1 MKSVEARLMKH
12 AVALLIVSFL
22 ASMAAG
28 AQGVVGDLLAGKLV
42 NPKVGQW
49 AWYDLVAGKDHQK
62 FVVRQAIV
70 GEEKL
75 DRKKGY
81 WVEFEVIPEVG
92 YKIVYKMLLTGP
104 ASDPKNIVRV
114 IEKSGP
120 DPAVELNVS
129 AAEAEAAGDQE
140 SEAKRKSLGIEEIR
154 VLDGGIRAEH
164 FEVTDGARKM
174 DVWINEK
181 IYPTGVVKMTSLD
194 GQMVLRNHGEGGEY
208 ARSVITETPI
218 TPEEAVKEHGPVS
231 IPNAPEV
238 ETHAGAGAEPKTN

>member
-1 MKSVEARLMKH
+1 MKH

-22 ASMAAG
+22 ASAAAG

-49 AWYDLVAGKDHQK
+49 AWYDLVAGKDHKK

-70 GEEKL
+70 GDEKL

-104 ASDPKNIVRV
+104 ANDPKNIVRV

-120 DPAVELNVS
+120 DPAVELHVS
-129 AAEAEAAGDQE
+129 AAETDGEQE
-140 SEAKRKSLGIEEIR
+140 SEAKRKSLGIEEIATLNG
-154 VLDGGIRAEH
+154 VIRAEH
-164 FEVTDGARKM
+164 FEVTDGERKM

-208 ARSVITETPI
+208 ARTVITETPI
-218 TPEEAVKEHGPVS
+218 TPEEADKKRGPVS
-231 IPNAPEV
+231 IPKAPEV
-238 ETHAGAGAEPKTN
+238 ETRAGADTEPKSN